1 MPRTH
6 RRHTRMPDGAV
17 MVDWAGD
24 TAAGWDCSIG
34 VGATCLVRGWI
45 RRRRLGG
52 FARPGFPRCRA
63 AGSVTTVTAVL
74 AQRRVEVT
82 LTGDDT
88 ATVAVNGQ
96 PIVGVTAAGG
106 GVDVWPDGQT

>member
-1 MPRTH
+1 MSDIPATPMPA
-6 RRHTRMPDGAV
+6 PQSD
-17 MVDWAGD
+17 
-24 TAAGWDCSIG
+24 
-34 VGATCLVRGWI
+34 VR
-45 RRRRLGG
+45 LSC
-52 FARPGFPRCRA
+52 PRCRA